1 LVAGLKF
8 KKILKWGAVI
18 LVVGYV
24 AVVLVR
30 IPHFYNLERTEEQ
43 VAKIHATKLRLD
55 DVMGVNL
62 PPDPGALAD
71 ATIQGVD
78 ANQNGIRDDVEL
90 AIFEAYPDS
99 ARTRAVL
106 LQYALALQME
116 MTQPF
121 INTEIVTAVAKD
133 SGRAYMCVG
142 EITSREDIQKFIEIS
157 DKLRSFVEIRQLNNE
172 ARRKAQEDFYNENL
186 GSYSSPDETCDLDIS
201 KLPN

>member
-1 LVAGLKF
+1 MNTILF

-18 LVVGYV
+18 LVVGYI

>member
-1 LVAGLKF
+1 
-8 KKILKWGAVI
+8 
-18 LVVGYV
+18 
-24 AVVLVR
+24 
-30 IPHFYNLERTEEQ
+30 
-43 VAKIHATKLRLD
+43 
-55 DVMGVNL
+55 
-62 PPDPGALAD
+62 
-71 ATIQGVD
+71 VD

>member
-1 LVAGLKF
+1 MNTILF